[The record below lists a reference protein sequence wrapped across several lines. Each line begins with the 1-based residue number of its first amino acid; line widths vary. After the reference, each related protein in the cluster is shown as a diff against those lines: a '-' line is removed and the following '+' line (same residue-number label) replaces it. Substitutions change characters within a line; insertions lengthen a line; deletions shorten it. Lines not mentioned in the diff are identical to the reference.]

1 MASSSISTQNQ
12 SGNQAFS
19 SLFNSQL
26 NFNLPIKLDRENY
39 PLWKAQVLPAIRAY
53 NLEEYIFESK
63 IAPAKYVD
71 VTSTTLVEVNQ
82 RLSDDFLAWKKN
94 DQLLVCWL
102 ISTLSKSVVGEV
114 TQCVTAF
121 EVWLTLAKLYSR
133 QSKVSILH
141 LRLQMQ
147 NLKKGSMNMGDYV
160 LKMKSFGDS
169 LTAAGQY
176 TTDQDVI
183 HSKLNGL
190 GLEYDSV
197 VVHITSREDSI
208 TLSEA

>member
-1 MASSSISTQNQ
+1 MTDNGIRAFLTKVVFLNFLFLIISSSSISTQNQ

-63 IAPAKYVD
+63 IARAKYVD
-71 VTSTTLVEVNQ
+71 VTSTTPGEVNQ

-114 TQCVTAF
+114 TQCVTSF
-121 EVWLTLAKLYSR
+121 EVWLTLAKLYFR

-141 LRLQMQ
+141 LRL
-147 NLKKGSMNMGDYV
+147 
-160 LKMKSFGDS
+160 
-169 LTAAGQY
+169 
-176 TTDQDVI
+176 
-183 HSKLNGL
+183 
-190 GLEYDSV
+190 
-197 VVHITSREDSI
+197 
-208 TLSEA
+208 